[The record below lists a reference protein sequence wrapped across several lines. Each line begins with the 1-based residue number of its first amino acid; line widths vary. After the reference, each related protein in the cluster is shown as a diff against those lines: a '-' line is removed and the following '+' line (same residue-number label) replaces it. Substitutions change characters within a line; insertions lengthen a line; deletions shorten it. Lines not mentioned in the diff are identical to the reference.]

1 MVGGGAAGLVAATC
15 AAEAGASVVLLE
27 RDLECGRTILATGN
41 GRCNFCN
48 VDLDLRRYRH
58 PDFVGQVFGERPL
71 DEVLTFWRDCGLRW
85 SLEEDRLYPLSRRA
99 ASVRNVLLAR
109 VRRSGAILA
118 PARTVVS
125 CKRVT
130 DGFELGFSLEGSGA
144 VQTLRARRV
153 IWAAGGL
160 HATVEADLSPLGLA
174 STPGR
179 PVLCPVSCKRD
190 PLLELDGRRFHGA
203 VSLIPQGSHFPC
215 WRERGEVML
224 RDYGLSGIVVFDL
237 SRRCAPGDAVELDM
251 APNLSRSELQALMD
265 DRGKGT
271 FRPGCL
277 DGVLD
282 PDLAALL
289 ERLSAGDPQR
299 LIDLVK
305 AYRLTVTGTVD
316 AAHAQ
321 VMSGGLSVGGFTAQT
336 LEAKSQPGFF
346 ACGEA
351 LDVDADCGGFNLAWT
366 WKSAMVA
373 GGAAARDL

>member
-1 MVGGGAAGLVAATC
+1 MEFVILTGLSGAGKTNALHAMEDNGFYCVDNLPPLLLDTFYDLCENSTDNRMKRVA
-15 AAEAGASVVLLE
+15 VVA
-27 RDLECGRTILATGN
+27 DA
-41 GRCNFCN
+41 
-48 VDLDLRRYRH
+48 
-58 PDFVGQVFGERPL
+58 
-71 DEVLTFWRDCGLRW
+71 
-85 SLEEDRLYPLSRRA
+85 
-99 ASVRNVLLAR
+99 
-109 VRRSGAILA
+109 RSGEMFAEI
-118 PARTVVS
+118 
-125 CKRVT
+125 
-130 DGFELGFSLEGSGA
+130 
-144 VQTLRARRV
+144 
-153 IWAAGGL
+153 
-160 HATVEADLSPLGLA
+160 AD
-174 STPGR
+174 
-179 PVLCPVSCKRD
+179 VLQKAK
-190 PLLELDGRRFHGA
+190 LDGRRFHGA

-346 ACGEA
+346 ACGED
-351 LDVDADCGGFNLAWT
+351 LDVDADCGGFNLQWAWS
-366 WKSAMVA
+366 SALMA
-373 GGAAARDL
+373 ADGIEAYLEGGAAT